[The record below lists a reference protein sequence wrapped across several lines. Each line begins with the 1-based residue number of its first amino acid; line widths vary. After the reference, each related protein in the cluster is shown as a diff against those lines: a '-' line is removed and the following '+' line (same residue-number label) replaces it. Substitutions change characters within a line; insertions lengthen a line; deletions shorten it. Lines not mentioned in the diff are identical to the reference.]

1 MKKIKGEVL
10 NILNGIRKEF
20 SNILK
25 ISAQCPLIALKTIC
39 RDDLELRVDTKNK
52 IRLYFKGVEL
62 TKSAGFSGSVLS
74 EGVWH
79 GLSEALIKIDKIA
92 QHKMALFIKFKNIPL
107 IQHWIIEL
115 APGSQINWNIEM
127 ETEKP
132 LRIDAVRAGVFF
144 SKYYETLFDAKA
156 QESRFP
162 YFTEN
167 QKICYET
174 KELDFIGLKAG
185 DLQMPPLT
193 FKADGVPFTFS
204 IQNTGIEQSS
214 RVLEIRFEEEKE
226 LYQPGVYPYLK
237 ASFRIYPD
245 KTVLEGILKKI
256 RHDQEQKR
264 QSEERKRLEEEE
276 KKRLD
281 DELKR
286 QEEEQKR
293 QAEERKRLEEEA
305 LKRQEEEKKR
315 LDEELKKQEE
325 EKRLLDEESKRQDQE
340 QKRQEQELIRQEEE
354 KNRQDQ
360 ERKRLEDQEKKRLD
374 EEFKRQEEEKKRQEM
389 ELRRQEEEKKRQEIE
404 FKRQE
409 EDRKRQS
416 EERKRLEEQEFK
428 IQTEEQKR
436 QEQERKRQEEEQK
449 RQAEERKRLEAEELK
464 RQEEEK
470 KRLDEE
476 LKKQE
481 EEKRLLDEES
491 KRQDQE
497 QKRQEQELKRQEE
510 EKKRLDEELKKQEEE
525 KRLLEEELERQKQ
538 EQKKLQDQEQKRQ
551 KKDQKLRILKS
562 GSFTLCLDTHNRFH
576 ISYKDNEITK
586 GIGLNAGIFSEG
598 NWYGSS
604 DSQARIERPSS
615 NKMVIYFTHNK
626 IPMIQTWYLRVLP
639 EDVMEWEVKM
649 HIKEPLRIDIRNA
662 SLFLSKAY
670 KGWIASPKEGDF
682 PDGFGSEWQM
692 MSTSSV
698 SQSNF
703 IGLYSLLEELPD
715 IALKDLKNS
724 KSSFSI
730 QNTGIEQS
738 SRVLE
743 IRFEEEKELYQP
755 GVYPYLKASFRIY
768 PDKTVLEGILKKIR
782 HDQEQKRQSEER
794 KRLEEEKKRQ
804 ELELKRQKYEQ
815 RRQNEERERLEEVE
829 KKRLAEERKRQEEEK
844 KQRELEL
851 KRQEEELE
859 RQKQEQKKLQD
870 QEQKRQSEEREKQ
883 EEILKRMQ
891 EKIKKIYVKPDETA
905 DLVVLKEDYIKKEG
919 SIYIYGDNEN
929 LHDRISSMCG
939 DFKKSVSRMETAID
953 KNKNIKIGV
962 SRFNFFKLNEI
973 AQFCSSM
980 MNQRLDLR
988 SVILNPLPVSRLYLN
1003 FFDYIKELNARI
1015 GSGRIEFFLKDEKLL
1030 GLLYSISSQADQYN
1044 EKELLRL
1051 LGVISEH
1058 AFIGPQTIVLDIS
1071 HRCNTNCIHCWIHT
1085 PRRTLPRELTNL
1097 KMSLSLYKNIID
1109 DAVDL
1114 LCDEIII
1121 QGDGEPLLDNRFM
1134 EMVQYARNKGLKV
1147 IFFTNAILL
1156 DKKKANKIIELE
1168 IDEIYC
1174 SLPAGTDKTYAVINS
1189 KQSKETFHRIAY
1201 NLKNL
1206 ISLRNKLKRSKPSL
1220 QMTHVIHDL
1229 NHHEL
1234 EEMARLDVHIGADKA
1249 RFYLARLD
1257 ENIKFLKVKTGHI
1270 EVIKESLKKIA
1281 PYLKKEHV
1289 ELQDNIWFQ
1298 LKNYNSKTGRWSGGK
1313 FLKSGCPVGWF
1324 FCMILARGELSMCC
1338 HLRVVD
1344 YLGGKSFR
1352 EAWNSGSYDKF
1363 RSQAKHI
1370 MKNKNVVFR
1379 NGVKLY
1385 DEYCNNCDTHQV
1397 VLRISELLKKH
1408 NLEQFHKDTLI

>member
-281 DELKR
+281 DEL
-286 QEEEQKR
+286 
-293 QAEERKRLEEEA
+293 
-305 LKRQEEEKKR
+305 
-315 LDEELKKQEE
+315 
-325 EKRLLDEESKRQDQE
+325 
-340 QKRQEQELIRQEEE
+340 
-354 KNRQDQ
+354 
-360 ERKRLEDQEKKRLD
+360 
-374 EEFKRQEEEKKRQEM
+374 
-389 ELRRQEEEKKRQEIE
+389 
-404 FKRQE
+404 
-409 EDRKRQS
+409 
-416 EERKRLEEQEFK
+416 
-428 IQTEEQKR
+428 
-436 QEQERKRQEEEQK
+436 KRQEEEQK